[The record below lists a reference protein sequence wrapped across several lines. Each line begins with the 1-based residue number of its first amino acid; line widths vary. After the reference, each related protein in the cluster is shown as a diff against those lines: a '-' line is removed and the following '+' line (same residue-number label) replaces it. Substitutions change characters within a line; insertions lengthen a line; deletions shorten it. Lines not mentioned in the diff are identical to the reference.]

1 MRPSFLLLV
10 FLTLL
15 PIVGADAQKLPKES
29 TEALLASVAEDE
41 RETEACEKSVREA
54 QIKEFGKPLP
64 KISGHYWNG
73 CPTSMPKPY
82 YPEAARRSRVKG
94 VVTVSAIVDEDGKV
108 IYARMISGNAIFR
121 QSALAAAHASTYQP
135 KVICGERRI
144 KFWWHI
150 TYNFRPGV

>member
-10 FLTLL
+10 ILVFL

-41 RETEACEKSVREA
+41 LAAETCEKSVREA

-64 KISGHYWNG
+64 KIAGHCWNG
-73 CPTSMPKPY
+73 CPISMPKPY
-82 YPEAARRSRVKG
+82 YPEAAKRSRLKG
-94 VVTVSAIVDEDGKV
+94 VVKVSAIVDEDGKV
-108 IYARMISGNAIFR
+108 TYAKMISGNAVFR
-121 QSALAAAHASTYQP
+121 QSALAAARASTYQR
-135 KVICGERRI
+135 KVICGDRRI

-150 TYNFRPGV
+150 TYNFRPGM